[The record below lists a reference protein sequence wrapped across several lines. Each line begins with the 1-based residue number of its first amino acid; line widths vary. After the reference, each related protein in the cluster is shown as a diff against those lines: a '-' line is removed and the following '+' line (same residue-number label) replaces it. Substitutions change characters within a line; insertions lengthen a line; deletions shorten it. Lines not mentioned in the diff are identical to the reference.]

1 MKRYLPLSNVFC
13 RGTAA
18 ALVAAVVVAAL
29 PPSARALPAPSAASY
44 AWGAQLTV
52 AGYDAS
58 KATLTNFPVLVRIS
72 PETVSGF
79 QYSQML
85 SSSTGADLCFI
96 DSLGNGLPFE
106 IDTWDPQGTSLV
118 WVTLPTMLQ
127 GSQFIMCWGGA
138 VAGKTVCPDNPFA
151 GYKGVWHM
159 NSASPADASGSGND
173 GTAAGS
179 AAVAAG
185 RIGSALS
192 LPNKSDYVTCGQN
205 QSNAELKDGFTVE
218 GWANLANVSGN
229 HCIFGKN
236 LFISLRTSGNNQI
249 QVTTPG
255 KKDHNMGATFPA
267 AGTWWH
273 VVLTFQKNTGNG
285 CKVYVNGALAVQTG
299 SGDIQDQSQSTEMWL
314 GRNQWGNDQNFQ
326 GLLDEMRL
334 SAGIQSADWIYASR
348 ASQLDPA
355 FVTAGS
361 ATAYEASAE
370 PQVGVAATDVQ
381 YTNATLAVS
390 IASLGM
396 DAAMTSDASWL
407 DAMVLVATDDAFA
420 NTVFSIPLDRTNEA
434 PASVSVTVVPLVTN
448 TVYWAKVVATNSFD
462 VGTESGAVSFTTRD
476 PQPPAGSI
484 SFYSRGFTT
493 LTASGTVSG
502 FGTGSA
508 SATARVE
515 ASTTSDF
522 AALAATSAEAAATL
536 GASADYTVP
545 GLAPDTSYYLRLR
558 IVNEWGL
565 ATYVPLDG
573 SYQTRD
579 VPIAATGI
587 GYVFASDGS
596 TVDFTFGV
604 TEVYDGA
611 SGTATLVYDGRTLE
625 EKAFS
630 AAGTLS
636 WSGVAAAS
644 GTRTATVT
652 VTADAGGATY
662 TKTWSLPVT
671 PGSAAVSVTS
681 VSDHLSSAT
690 AVRLH
695 VGDVATLPELA
706 GAASYKAMN
715 GRFCSLDGNVLVATE
730 PGIVG
735 VQCVDTAFNTNTL
748 AVIVLPEA
756 VGSGS
761 VYVYKETVSTGDRIW
776 TTAAAWDKVGAESN
790 DSWPKNAD
798 DIAVIPFYQFGA
810 NDKYLRLKEDITIGG
825 LYYGSFRD
833 TGNDKLVIER
843 HSTVTLKTVHFERTD
858 GEPAVVKIC
867 PNTTGERNNQLVFGG
882 YAHHTEYRSD
892 TVLDAGWD
900 GSANANCRGRF
911 TVAAHTNTIPA
922 GVTVSVV
929 NFDRTGYS
937 VGATMYPGR
946 LEGAGTFWNR
956 SSGTMRWNDG
966 LENFTGTIRDSG
978 GYMNASTDRCGPTYL
993 RTGTCTNLAV
1003 EVVGQVGRSGGSP
1016 YTSWAGNAVGC
1027 LKVGLNHSYGGEPV
1041 HPETN
1046 WFPRAL
1052 TLHGGTLYRDP
1063 AGLKW
1068 GAGTA
1073 GGVRDLRCT
1082 KRLTVEGG
1090 LNNIGG
1096 TGSDNNAIPWFEAD
1110 ELVHGDKATIRIV
1123 DHSRATTA
1131 STAATTNHVTILHG
1145 VSAYL
1150 VGAAGNP
1157 EASDVYP
1164 IVPWMVA
1171 PITAWDDSWDRYP
1184 FFACFDSGD
1193 RLIRPAYY
1201 NTALDGA
1208 ASEQSNAYVS
1218 DKTIQIGRNVTL
1230 NSLFLYN
1237 PNKNKWLGTGR
1248 TLTLTSGGLVLHGTK
1263 TSIGLPGRTDN
1274 GSLVLGDADH
1284 PGYVFSKSGSTT
1296 DPNQIWADVTAPGGF
1311 VAAYT
1316 GNLVLGGNQ
1325 TNILGEIAVNAG
1337 TLTLGDAE
1345 RACSLAKGLNVRVYA
1360 NATLSLPNAD
1370 SLTGKTLQMD
1380 GAAGWFGKVEIASGV
1395 AAQCKKV
1402 YWRDYP
1408 ETSEW
1413 QSLPR
1418 GTYGSSESAATG
1430 EFVRD
1435 DLFTGA
1441 GTLKVVTDDCV
1452 DPTILF
1458 IY

>member
-1 MKRYLPLSNVFC
+1 MKKLPVLLLLLGF
-13 RGTAA
+13 AA
-18 ALVAAVVVAAL
+18 PAFALPHPVAA
-29 PPSARALPAPSAASY
+29 SFAR
-44 AWGAQLTV
+44 GAQFEV

-58 KATLTNFPVLVRIS
+58 KSALSDFPVLVRIANDS
-72 PETVSGF
+72 PSGF
-79 QYSQML
+79 AYSQL
-85 SSSTGADLCFI
+85 QSPSTGADLCFI
-96 DSLGNGLPFE
+96 DMAGNGLPFE
-106 IDTWDPQGTSLV
+106 IDTWDPDGTSLV
-118 WVTLPTMLQ
+118 WVKLPTMEH
-127 GSQFIMCWGGA
+127 GTQFVMCWGGA
-138 VAGKTVCPDNPFA
+138 TSGKAVCGDNPFA

-159 NSASPADASGSGND
+159 NEKNVVDSSGSGNN
-173 GTAAGS
+173 GTAAGN
-179 AAVAAG
+179 ADVAAG

-192 LPNKSDYVTCGQN
+192 LPNKTDYVTCGQN

-218 GWANLANVSGN
+218 AWANLANLSGN

-236 LFISLRTSGNNQI
+236 LFISFRTSGNNQI

-255 KKDHNMGATFPA
+255 KKDHNMGATVPA

-273 VVLTFQKNTGNG
+273 VVLTFQKKTGNG

-299 SGDIQDQSQSTEMWL
+299 ADDIQDQSNATEMWL

-334 SAGIQSADWIYASR
+334 SAGIKSADWIYATY
-348 ASQLDPA
+348 AAQNDAA
-355 FVTAGS
+355 FVTAGA

-420 NTVFSIPLDRTNEA
+420 NTVFANPLDRTNEV

-462 VGTESGAVSFTTRD
+462 VGTESGAVSFTTRN

-484 SFYSRGFTT
+484 LFHSRGFTT
-493 LTASGTVSG
+493 LVASGTVSG

-522 AALAATSAEAAATL
+522 ATVAAASAESAATL

-573 SYQTRD
+573 SYPTRD

-644 GTRTATVT
+644 GTKTATVT

-761 VYVYKETVSTGDRIW
+761 VYVYKETVATGDRIW

-810 NDKYLRLKEDITIGG
+810 NDKYLRLKEDITVGG

-858 GEPAVVKIC
+858 GEPAIVKIC
-867 PNTTGERNNQLVFGG
+867 ANTTGSRQNQIVFGG
-882 YAHHTEYRSD
+882 YPHHTEYRSD

-900 GSANANCRGRF
+900 GSDNANCRGRF
-911 TVAAHTNTIPA
+911 SSSANTNTIPA

-929 NFDRTGYS
+929 NFDRTGNS
-937 VGATMYPGR
+937 MGATMWPGH
-946 LEGAGTFWNR
+946 LKGTGIFWNR
-956 SSGTMRWNDG
+956 SSATMRWDG
-966 LENFTGTIRDSG
+966 GLAKFTGTIRDSG
-978 GYMNASTDRCGPTYL
+978 GYKNDSNDRSGPIYF
-993 RTGTCTNLAV
+993 RTPLCTNVAV
-1003 EVVGQVGRSGGSP
+1003 EVIGQVARNGGSP
-1016 YTSWAGNAVGC
+1016 RTDWGWEGVGA
-1027 LKVGLNHSYGGEPV
+1027 LKVGWNHGYGSEPK
-1041 HPETN
+1041 HPGTN
-1046 WFPRAL
+1046 WFPRAVL
-1052 TLHGGTLYRDP
+1052 LHGGTLVRHP
-1063 AGLKW
+1063 NQNGSW
-1068 GAGTA
+1068 GTNVA
-1073 GGVRDLRCT
+1073 DLRHT
-1082 KRLTVEGG
+1082 GRLTVEGG
-1090 LNNIGG
+1090 LNNITGH
-1096 TGSDNNAIPWFEAD
+1096 GSDNAINWLEAD
-1110 ELVHGDKATIRIV
+1110 EFVHGDKATVRVV
-1123 DHSRATTA
+1123 DESRWSLA
-1131 STAATTNHVTILHG
+1131 STATKIKEVTILHG

-1150 VGAAGNP
+1150 VGAAGDP

-1164 IVPWMVA
+1164 IVPWMVS
-1171 PITAWDDSWDRYP
+1171 PITNEDDWDRYP
-1184 FFACFDSGD
+1184 FFACFDEND
-1193 RLIRPAYY
+1193 RLIRPAYN

-1208 ASEQSNAYVS
+1208 ASDKSNAYVW
-1218 DKTIQIGRNVTL
+1218 DRTVQIANDVTL
-1230 NSLFLYN
+1230 NSLYLN
-1237 PNKNKWLGTGR
+1237 NGNKNKYLGEGR
-1248 TLTLTSGGLVLHGTK
+1248 KLTLTSGGLVLHNAN
-1263 TSIGLPGRTDN
+1263 SAIGLPGRTDN
-1274 GSLVLGDADH
+1274 GSLVLGDATH
-1284 PGYVFSKSGSTT
+1284 PGYVFAKSGSASQ
-1296 DPNQIWADVTAPGGF
+1296 PNQIWAAVTAPGGF

-1316 GNLVLGGNQ
+1316 GYLTLGGDQ
-1325 TNILGEIAVNAG
+1325 TGIADEIAVNAG
-1337 TLTLGDAE
+1337 TLALGDADH
-1345 RACSLAKGLNVRVYA
+1345 ACSLAKDLPVRVYA
-1360 NATLSLPNAD
+1360 NATLSVPNAA
-1370 SLTGKTLQMD
+1370 SLNGAILRMD
-1380 GAAGWFGKVEIASGV
+1380 GAAGWFGKVEIPSGV
-1395 AAQCKKV
+1395 AAKCKKA

-1408 ETSEW
+1408 ETPEW

-1418 GTYGSSESAATG
+1418 GVYGSSESAAQ
-1430 EFVRD
+1430 FVRD
-1435 DLFTGA
+1435 DLFSGQ
-1441 GTLKVVTDDCV
+1441 GTLQIVADDCTAATMV
-1452 DPTILF
+1452 L